1 MVTDHR
7 HGSPQGTPRDRAIVT
22 RTARINL
29 ATSGVSTLISPP
41 GVGKKLIV
49 HNVDMVDYSGVA
61 AYLQLGFSESAPATA
76 AAVAATT
83 NPFQVQLP
91 ANGGEVLAGVD
102 LEGLVNQGLYG
113 GITSDPVA
121 CQGTI
126 VYSIVP
132 A

>member
-7 HGSPQGTPRDRAIVT
+7 HGSSQVTPRDRAIVT
-22 RTARINL
+22 RTAGVDQ
-29 ATSGVSTLISPP
+29 TSTGVGTLISPP

-49 HNVDMVDYSGVA
+49 HNVDIVDSSGTA
-61 AYLQLGFSESAPATA
+61 ALFQMGFSASAPANI
-76 AAVAATT
+76 AAVASAT

-91 ANGGEVLAGVD
+91 ANGGEVLTGVD
-102 LEGLVNQGLYG
+102 IEGSENQGLYG
-113 GITSDPVA
+113 AGSAVTVD